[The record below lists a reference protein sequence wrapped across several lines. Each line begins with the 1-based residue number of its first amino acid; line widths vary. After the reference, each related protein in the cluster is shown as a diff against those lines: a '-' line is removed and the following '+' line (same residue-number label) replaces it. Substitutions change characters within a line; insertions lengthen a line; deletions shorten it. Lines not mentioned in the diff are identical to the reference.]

1 MTLCDR
7 VYCVAATAQQR
18 KSMLATLPT
27 NPNQNQNTKDNTMND
42 NIHDQIATL
51 KDILHFAEEAL
62 HSAEKIKSGCYI
74 DERLETLEEDYLDDL
89 QEVLK
94 LADEIRHFDVIAM
107 S

>member
-1 MTLCDR
+1 
-7 VYCVAATAQQR
+7 
-18 KSMLATLPT
+18 
-27 NPNQNQNTKDNTMND
+27 MND